1 MNILKKLFDHE
12 YKELKKFNHLAEEIM
27 NLDEEYQKLS
37 DEDLKNKTSEFK
49 ERLKN
54 GETLDDI
61 LVEAYAT
68 VREMAF
74 RKLGEKA
81 FFVQL
86 VGAIAIHYGNIA
98 ELKTGEGKTLV
109 TTFPAYLNALT
120 GEGVHVITVNEYLT
134 VRNAEWM
141 GPIYESLGL
150 TVGIN
155 RNQLVMTAQEKREQ
169 YNCDILYT
177 TNNELGFDYLRD
189 NMVVRRENR
198 VQRGLNHAIIDAI

>member
-1 MNILKKLFDHE
+1 MNIFKKLFDHE
-12 YKELKKFNHLAEEIM
+12 YKELKKFNELAEKIID
-27 NLDEEYQKLS
+27 LDEEYQKLT
-37 DEDLKNKTSEFK
+37 DNELKNKTDEFK
-49 ERLKN
+49 KRLAD

-68 VREMAF
+68 VREMAY

-120 GEGVHVITVNEYLT
+120 GEGVHVVTVNEYLT

-141 GPIYESLGL
+141 GPIYEGLGI

-155 RNQLVMTAQEKREQ
+155 KRDLMPKEKKEQ
-169 YNCDILYT
+169 YDCDILYT

-189 NMVVRRENR
+189 NMVIRK
-198 VQRGLNHAIIDAI
+198 